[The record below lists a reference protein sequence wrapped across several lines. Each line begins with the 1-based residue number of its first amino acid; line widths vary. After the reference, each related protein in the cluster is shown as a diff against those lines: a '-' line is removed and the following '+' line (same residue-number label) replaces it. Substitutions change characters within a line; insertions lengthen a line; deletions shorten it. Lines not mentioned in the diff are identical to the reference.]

1 MARTGP
7 TEPILSIDP
16 DGVDGE
22 TFRATLARWASGV
35 TILTCR
41 DGDEPVGMTA
51 SSFSSLSLDPPLV
64 LACIGNR
71 SQAHDPLVG
80 ASGFIVHVLSR
91 DQEDL
96 SGTFARPG
104 PEKFGA
110 TGDVH
115 GPFGAP
121 LLPLGVARLACAHEA
136 ALPGGD
142 HTILVGRVV
151 AAEHTGAPPLLY
163 ADRGYRSLADE
174 G

>member
-7 TEPILSIDP
+7 TEPITSIVH

-41 DGDEPVGMTA
+41 DGEEPVGMTA

-71 SQAHDPLVG
+71 SQAHDALVG
-80 ASGFIVHVLSR
+80 ASGFAVHLLSR
-91 DQEDL
+91 EQEDL
-96 SGTFARPG
+96 SGAFARPG
-104 PEKFGA
+104 PEKFAA
-110 TGDVH
+110 TGDVR
-115 GPFGAP
+115 GPFEAP
-121 LLPLGVARLACAHEA
+121 LLPLGVARLVCAHEA

-151 AAEHTGAPPLLY
+151 AAEHTEAPQLLY
-163 ADRGYRSLADE
+163 ADRGYRGLDD
-174 G
+174 GG